1 MSMSSSDGAAPNSVS
16 VTVGGVTRELPSV
29 RVGEMGRVPL
39 IEFIGDSEFT
49 RAVAGAL
56 LPLIPEGTQALM
68 TVVTNSVPLAHE
80 VSAQSGLPYVVARK
94 KRRTYMHDP
103 LIQEVGNL
111 TLGVSETL
119 WLDRRH
125 AQKLRGQRVAVLTD
139 VIASG
144 STVEALARLVERAGG
159 TVVGFVAAFR
169 QGNPGM
175 NVAYLEELPTHL

>member
-1 MSMSSSDGAAPNSVS
+1 MTTPSTNSIT

-39 IEFIGDSEFT
+39 IEFIGDTEFT
-49 RAVAGAL
+49 RATAGAL
-56 LPLIPEGTQALM
+56 LALIPEGTQALL

-80 VSAQSGLPYVVARK
+80 LSAQSGLPYVVARK
-94 KRRTYMHDP
+94 KRRTYMQDP
-103 LIQEVGNL
+103 LIQEVGGL

-125 AQKLRGQRVAVLTD
+125 AERLRGQRVAVLTD

-144 STVEALARLVERAGG
+144 STAEALAKLVERAGG
-159 TVVGFVAAFR
+159 TVAGFIAAFR
-169 QGNPGM
+169 QGNPRLD
-175 NVAYLEELPTHL
+175 VKYLEELPTRI